1 MSASQPISVPPPL
14 GPIGYGDA
22 LDLDADA
29 SPGRTPVAVATQ
41 SWSAA
46 ASRSS
51 AAADAPD
58 AIGVKFMSRVQSGSM
73 AGLCYTLDTP
83 GQVRVSDI
91 KAVHVVGDD
100 GDRALV
106 AFDEMGFRMVDGVH
120 FVCKEEEERNAA
132 MAYPISQEEY
142 DLEYVQHCR
151 KENRR
156 KLKRKRG
163 GDGDGEADNDNDSDY
178 DPADGDAIYGPG
190 ADAGGNDSSDSDYDD
205 DNEDSEDSDD
215 SSLDGFIVHSSDE
228 DEEQEENNS
237 KADTKSRD
245 DDAGFTHPTATC
257 DNPDVKAMRSAA
269 SDYRKWTPKTD
280 QERAAKA
287 LIDRIEARARHAEDE
302 KRFRRGEAALEA
314 DR

>member
-1 MSASQPISVPPPL
+1 MSASQPTPL

-22 LDLDADA
+22 LFLDADA
-29 SPGRTPVAVATQ
+29 VPGRTPVAVATQ
-41 SWSAA
+41 SWSAQ
-46 ASRSS
+46 ASGSSS
-51 AAADAPD
+51 AAADPGV
-58 AIGVKFMSRVQSGSM
+58 IGVKFMSRVQSGSM

-83 GQVRVSDI
+83 GQVRVADI
-91 KAVHVVGDD
+91 RAVHVVGDD

-106 AFDEMGFRMVDGVH
+106 AFDKMGFRMVDGVH

-156 KLKRKRG
+156 NKRKRG
-163 GDGDGEADNDNDSDY
+163 DDGDDSDY
-178 DPADGDAIYGPG
+178 DPAEGDAIYGPG
-190 ADAGGNDSSDSDYDD
+190 TDAGGNDSSDSDYNDD
-205 DNEDSEDSDD
+205 SGDSDDSDD

-228 DEEQEENNS
+228 DQQ
-237 KADTKSRD
+237 D
-245 DDAGFTHPTATC
+245 DGVGNAASFTHPKATC
-257 DNPDVKAMRSAA
+257 DDPDVKAMRSAA
-269 SDYRKWTPKTD
+269 SDYRKWQPRTD

>member
-1 MSASQPISVPPPL
+1 MSASQPTSVPAPL

-22 LDLDADA
+22 LYLDANA
-29 SPGRTPVAVATQ
+29 VPGRTPVAVATQ

-83 GQVRVSDI
+83 GEVRVSDI

-106 AFDEMGFRMVDGVH
+106 AFDQMGFRMVDGVH
-120 FVCKEEEERNAA
+120 FVSKEEEERNAA

-163 GDGDGEADNDNDSDY
+163 DDNDNDSDY
-178 DPADGDAIYGPG
+178 DPAEGDAIYGPG

-205 DNEDSEDSDD
+205 DDDDEDDDSDD

-228 DEEQEENNS
+228 EDDNP
-237 KADTKSRD
+237 KADTKSPNGD
-245 DDAGFTHPTATC
+245 TGFTHPTATC

-302 KRFRRGEAALEA
+302 KRFKRGEAALEA